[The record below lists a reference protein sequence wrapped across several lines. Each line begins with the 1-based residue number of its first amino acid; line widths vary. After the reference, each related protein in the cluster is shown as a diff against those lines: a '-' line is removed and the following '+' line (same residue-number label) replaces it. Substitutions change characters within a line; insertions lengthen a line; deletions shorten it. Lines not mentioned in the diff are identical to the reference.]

1 MSFNVGELVG
11 YLRLD
16 TSGVGQG
23 IRQAQRDIRAG
34 LAGMDGDADQ
44 AGRRVSGAFSR
55 TFMAGIRQVGA
66 GIAGAFAVGK
76 IVDWFRG
83 AIDAASS
90 ANEIFSKATV
100 IFGRNADAM
109 REWATGAVRNL
120 GMSSAAAIDAAA
132 GFGDMFLQLGFG
144 ELRAAEMSR
153 SVVQLAAD
161 FGSFNNLGTEDVL
174 ERIAAGF
181 RGEYDSLQKLI
192 PNISAARVEQEAMAA
207 TGKKSAQALT
217 AQEKAAAVLAIVT
230 KDGSRAMGD
239 FARTADSTANV
250 QKQTSAAAQEL
261 AVKVGNML
269 LPAYTALVRFG
280 RDQVIPFLSGTAD
293 VAHDAVVALGP
304 LASAVGAVVSGFRE
318 LPAPLQSATIGLIA
332 FLLLK
337 DRLIGVGAAVGTMAT
352 TARGHLQS
360 FGEALHYSGQAAE
373 RAGGGLRGFGVGVST
388 FVGGAGALRSA
399 ASGLLGVL
407 GGPWGVAFMAAAAV
421 VGHLVSG
428 QAQARQRVQELT
440 NSLDEQTG
448 AITSNTRALVVKNLE
463 ERGVLENARKMG
475 LSLDQVTDAALGN
488 AEAMRH
494 LNEQMARWGQA
505 QSEAGVAQAKIVE
518 PIHTVQYALGDEA
531 ERLAASAEGW
541 KRKADAMGSSTT
553 AQQQA
558 TRATSTG
565 ADVTKD
571 AAQAVKDYYLAQQ
584 KLRDQLLDSRAANRE
599 YGAALDEL
607 KKSIK
612 ENGKTLDINTEKG
625 RANEEALDKLRDASI
640 AAAKAQLEQGVSVDI
655 VAKTMEQ
662 RRAAFV
668 EQATRLLGNKAAA
681 EELATSL
688 GFTRDKVLALASEVE
703 KTPTAKTITFTV
715 DAAQAMAELGRLRN
729 AAQIKGAIHMA
740 AAMEQRQAAAGL
752 ITSGGVRK
760 MAAGDVT
767 RNAIIMA
774 RTSPILWNEAP
785 GGESYIPLHPS
796 RRARSLAIWERTGQ
810 LLGAGGG
817 ESMPA
822 DGWRISGS
830 LDIGGILVPLVDGR
844 ISRALDGAARERRY
858 GAA

>member
-16 TSGVGQG
+16 TSDVGRSLRRLQDDLRRG
-23 IRQAQRDIRAG
+23 MDTAGSTADTGTARITTSFATMAKRAAG
-34 LAGMDGDADQ
+34 L
-44 AGRRVSGAFSR
+44 
-55 TFMAGIRQVGA
+55 MAGV
-66 GIAGAFAVGK
+66 FAVDK

-90 ANEIFSKATV
+90 ANEVFSKATV
-100 IFGRNADAM
+100 IFGRNSDAM
-109 REWATGAVRNL
+109 RQWATGAVRNL

-144 ELRAAEMSR
+144 EAKAAEMSR
-153 SVVQLAAD
+153 SIVELAAD

-192 PNISAARVEQEAMAA
+192 PNISAARVEQEALAA

-280 RDQVIPFLSGTAD
+280 RDQVIPFLSGAAD
-293 VAHDAVVALGP
+293 AIHDGVVALGP
-304 LASAVGAVVSGFRE
+304 FASAVGAVVSGFRE

-360 FGEALHYSGQAAE
+360 FGQALHYAGQAAE
-373 RAGGGLRGFGVGVST
+373 RAGGGVRGFGAGVST
-388 FVGGAGALRSA
+388 FVGGAGAMRSA

-440 NSLDEQTG
+440 DSLDEQTG
-448 AITSNTRALVVKNLE
+448 AITGNTRALVVKRLE
-463 ERGVLENARKMG
+463 ESGLLASAGAMGVSLQDLTDVATGSAEKMG
-475 LSLDQVTDAALGN
+475 EVNAAIDEWAQKASQSTFDETELRRIADQAQTLKNALGEQSSEVD
-488 AEAMRH
+488 ASTEA
-494 LNEQMARWGQA
+494 
-505 QSEAGVAQAKIVE
+505 
-518 PIHTVQYALGDEA
+518 
-531 ERLAASAEGW
+531 W
-541 KRKADAMGSSTT
+541 KRKSDAMGTATT

-565 ADVTKD
+565 ADATKD
-571 AAQAVKDYYLAQQ
+571 ATQAVKDYYLAQQ

-599 YGAALDEL
+599 YGAALDGL

-612 ENGKTLDINTEKG
+612 ENGTTLDINTEKG

-640 AAAKAQLEQGVSVDI
+640 AAAKAQLENRASVEE

-681 EELATSL
+681 EQLADSL
-688 GFTRDKVLALASEVE
+688 GLTREKVLALASEVE
-703 KTPTAKTITFTV
+703 KTPTAKTITCTV

-785 GGESYIPLHPS
+785 GGEAYIPLHPS

-817 ESMPA
+817 ESMSA